1 MTEQKKQFDFQ
12 TLVRV
17 IALARPYTTVFF
29 IAGSLSIILAVLS
42 AIMPYLVNVMVDDYI
57 QQNDLPG
64 LYRMAW
70 IFGGIV
76 LLTVA
81 LRYFFLYSTAL
92 LGQNVIRD
100 LRVRVFNHVTSLRMR
115 YFDQTP
121 IGKTTTR
128 TINDIESIN
137 TIFTQGVVTM
147 IADIL
152 GLFTIL
158 GFMLFA
164 SWKLTLVCLTTLP
177 LLLIS
182 TYIFKEKVKDA
193 YQKVRTHITDMNV
206 FLQER
211 ISGMQIVQIFNVEDR
226 ERDNFKQIN
235 KKYTQ
240 ANLDS
245 ILYYA
250 VYFPVIQIIHYG
262 TLAIMVWW
270 GAKWFASDEL
280 TIGVLVAF
288 PMYIS
293 RFYRPIRMLA
303 DKLNTI
309 QMGLVAANRVFEVLD
324 NKDVIPN
331 HGFKNTQKAEGH
343 VEFKDVNFAYD
354 NENYVLHDLNFELN
368 PCETLAIVGSTGS
381 GKTTIINVLNRFY
394 DIQSGEILLDGE
406 NIRKYTLE
414 ELRKRISIVLQDVM
428 LFTGTVMENI
438 TLRNDSFTR
447 KEVIEAA
454 KIIGAHEF
462 IMNMP
467 EGYDYVVAERGGN
480 LSMGQRQL
488 ISFVRALVFN
498 PDVLILDEATSSID
512 QETEAVIQHAIEKLI
527 DKRSSI
533 IIAHRLSTIRHA
545 DKVLVMDNGAM
556 VEMGS
561 HDELLKNPN
570 GKFRELYEMQ
580 FAEELV
586 VD

>member
-1 MTEQKKQFDFQ
+1 MSEQKTQFDFQ

-17 IALARPYTTVFF
+17 IALARPYTKVFF
-29 IAGSLSIILAVLS
+29 IAGLLSVFLALLS
-42 AIMPYLVNVMVDDYI
+42 AVMPWLVNVMVDDYI
-57 QQNDLPG
+57 QQKDLPG

-70 IFGGIV
+70 IFGGVV
-76 LLTVA
+76 LVTVA
-81 LRYFFLYSTAL
+81 FRYLFLYSTAL

-100 LRVRVFNHVTSLRMR
+100 LRVRVFNHITSLRLR

-147 IADIL
+147 IADLL
-152 GLFTIL
+152 GIFTIL

-164 SWKLTLVCLTTLP
+164 SWKLTLVCLSTLP
-177 LLLIS
+177 FLLIS

-226 ERDNFKQIN
+226 ERNNFKTIN
-235 KKYTQ
+235 RKYTQ

-250 VYFPVIQIIHYG
+250 VYFPVIEIIQYG

-270 GAKWFASDEL
+270 GAKWFAADDL

-288 PMYIS
+288 PMYIT
-293 RFYRPIRMLA
+293 RLYRPIRMLA

-309 QMGLVAANRVFEVLD
+309 QMGLVAADRVFEILD
-324 NKDVIPN
+324 NQDVIPN
-331 HGFKNTQKAEGH
+331 HGFKNTKKAEGH
-343 VEFKDVNFAYD
+343 VEFKNVNFAYD
-354 NENYVLHDLNFELN
+354 EENYVIHDLSFELK
-368 PCETLAIVGSTGS
+368 PYETLAIVGSTGS
-381 GKTTIINVLNRFY
+381 GKTTIINILNRFY
-394 DIQSGEILLDGE
+394 DIQSGEISLDGE
-406 NIRKYTLE
+406 SIRKYTLE
-414 ELRKRISIVLQDVM
+414 ELRKRISIVLQDVF

-438 TLRNDSFTR
+438 TLRDPAFTR
-447 KEVIEAA
+447 EEVIEAA

-462 IMNMP
+462 IMSMP
-467 EGYDYVVAERGGN
+467 DGYDYVVAERGGN

-527 DKRSSI
+527 DKRTSV

-545 DKVLVMDNGAM
+545 DQVLVMDQGRM
-556 VEMGS
+556 IEKGS
-561 HDELLKNPN
+561 HEELLKNPT

-586 VD
+586 S

>member
-1 MTEQKKQFDFQ
+1 MSEQKTQFDFQ

-17 IALARPYTTVFF
+17 IALARPYTKVFF
-29 IAGSLSIILAVLS
+29 LAGLLSVFLAVLS
-42 AIMPYLVNVMVDDYI
+42 AVMPFLVNVMVDDYI
-57 QQNDLPG
+57 QQKDLPG
-64 LYRMAW
+64 LYRMGW
-70 IFGGIV
+70 IFGGVV
-76 LLTVA
+76 LVTVA
-81 LRYFFLYSTAL
+81 CRYLFLYSTAL

-100 LRVRVFNHVTSLRMR
+100 LRVRVFNHITSLRLR

-147 IADIL
+147 IADML
-152 GLFTIL
+152 GIFTIL

-164 SWKLTLVCLTTLP
+164 SWKLTLVCLSTLP
-177 LLLIS
+177 LLLVS
-182 TYIFKEKVKDA
+182 TYIFKEKVKFA

-226 ERDNFKQIN
+226 ERNNFKQIN
-235 KKYTQ
+235 RNYTQ

-250 VYFPVIQIIHYG
+250 VYFPVIEIIQYG

-288 PMYIS
+288 PMYIT
-293 RFYRPIRMLA
+293 RLYRPIRMLA

-309 QMGLVAANRVFEVLD
+309 QMGLVAADRVFEILD
-324 NKDVIPN
+324 NQDVIPN
-331 HGFKNTQKAEGH
+331 HGFKNTKKAEGH

-354 NENYVLHDLNFELN
+354 EENYVIHDLSFELK

-381 GKTTIINVLNRFY
+381 GKTTIINILNRFY
-394 DIQSGEILLDGE
+394 DIQSGEITLDGE

-414 ELRKRISIVLQDVM
+414 ELRKRISIVLQDVF

-438 TLRNDSFTR
+438 TLRDPSFTR
-447 KEVIEAA
+447 EEVIEAA

-462 IMNMP
+462 IMSMP
-467 EGYDYVVAERGGN
+467 DGYNYVVAERGGN

-527 DKRSSI
+527 DKRTSV

-545 DKVLVMDNGAM
+545 DQVLVMDQGRM
-556 VEMGS
+556 VEKGS
-561 HDELLKNPN
+561 HKELLQDPN

-586 VD
+586 S

>member
-1 MTEQKKQFDFQ
+1 MSEQKTQFDFQ

-17 IALARPYTTVFF
+17 IALARPYTKVFF
-29 IAGSLSIILAVLS
+29 FAGLLSVFLALLS
-42 AIMPYLVNVMVDDYI
+42 AVMPFLVNVMVDDYI
-57 QQNDLPG
+57 QQKDLPG
-64 LYRMAW
+64 LYRMGW
-70 IFGGIV
+70 IFGGVV
-76 LLTVA
+76 LVTVA
-81 LRYFFLYSTAL
+81 FRYLFLYSTAL

-100 LRVRVFNHVTSLRMR
+100 LRVRVFNHITSLRLR

-147 IADIL
+147 IADLL
-152 GLFTIL
+152 GIFTIL

-164 SWKLTLVCLTTLP
+164 SWKLTLVCLSTLP

-226 ERDNFKQIN
+226 ERNNFKTIN
-235 KKYTQ
+235 RKYTQ

-250 VYFPVIQIIHYG
+250 VYFPVIEIIQYG

-270 GAKWFASDEL
+270 GAKWFAADEL

-288 PMYIS
+288 PMYIT
-293 RFYRPIRMLA
+293 RLYRPIRMLA

-309 QMGLVAANRVFEVLD
+309 QMGLVAADRVFEILD
-324 NKDVIPN
+324 NQDVIPN
-331 HGFKNTQKAEGH
+331 HGFKNTKKAEGH

-354 NENYVLHDLNFELN
+354 EENYVIHDLSFELK
-368 PCETLAIVGSTGS
+368 PGETLAIVGSTGS
-381 GKTTIINVLNRFY
+381 GKTTIINILNRFY
-394 DIQSGEILLDGE
+394 DIQSGEITLDGE

-414 ELRKRISIVLQDVM
+414 ELRKRISIVLQDVF

-438 TLRNDSFTR
+438 TLRDPSFT
-447 KEVIEAA
+447 KEEVIEAA

-462 IMNMP
+462 IMSMP
-467 EGYDYVVAERGGN
+467 DGYNYVVAERGGN

-527 DKRSSI
+527 DKRTSV

-545 DKVLVMDNGAM
+545 DQVLVMDQGRM
-556 VEMGS
+556 VEKGS
-561 HDELLKNPN
+561 HKELLQDPN

-586 VD
+586 S